1 MIYSRSQKW
10 HCKPKLLFS
19 GTNLLF
25 PLFFFP
31 GNSGEITSAPKGLRN
46 FFGWCFQPKYYRLC
60 QFLIWHL
67 AELMV
72 CVNQFLSPCSSA
84 VLNANGA
91 NRPHLPQQ
99 ETVINGMSNKTVTI
113 GNCTFP
119 FRTSSVGKCMKLFT
133 LCKRCWEQD
142 LVSVRC
148 DFCCSN
154 CKQKVKCLT
163 WSEAPV
169 KQPVWQKQTYQL
181 PAKWRL
187 HRGCSVW
194 NAAINRC
201 GNSGNPLQ

>member
-1 MIYSRSQKW
+1 MHYSLCFSDSQTLSKYCLSVW
-10 HCKPKLLFS
+10 STAEVKNDTANQNSFSQVQTSFFLFI
-19 GTNLLF
+19 
-25 PLFFFP
+25 FFFP

-142 LVSVRC
+142 LVSEMW
-148 DFCCSN
+148 F
-154 CKQKVKCLT
+154 L
-163 WSEAPV
+163 
-169 KQPVWQKQTYQL
+169 L
-181 PAKWRL
+181 L
-187 HRGCSVW
+187 
-194 NAAINRC
+194 
-201 GNSGNPLQ
+201 